1 MKNKPIPKDL
11 KVKIGTPKEAAW
23 TNLKA
28 NMEQKT
34 LQAEIEIIVNNT
46 IIELA
51 EKEIEKEK
59 NL

>member
-11 KVKIGTPKEAAW
+11 KVKIGTKKEVVW
-23 TNLKA
+23 NNIKDGLEKKQLESKI
-28 NMEQKT
+28 EQIINT
-34 LQAEIEIIVNNT
+34 EIIT
-46 IIELA
+46 LC